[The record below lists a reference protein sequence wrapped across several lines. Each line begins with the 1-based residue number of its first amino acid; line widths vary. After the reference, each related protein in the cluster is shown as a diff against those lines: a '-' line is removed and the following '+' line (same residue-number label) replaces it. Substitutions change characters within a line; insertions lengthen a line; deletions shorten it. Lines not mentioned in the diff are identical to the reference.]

1 MRNECVLMSQAQFL
15 ILVKVLTVQSLKKS
29 SITPK
34 SELKNIIRDEEN
46 TYLLVIYK
54 SILTW
59 LAEPKNG
66 LTIKL
71 ADEAKKVLAM
81 HNNHLILSHFLILQK
96 LAFSEKKVLSLLVKN
111 L

>member
-1 MRNECVLMSQAQFL
+1 MSQAQFL
-15 ILVKVLTVQSLKKS
+15 ILVKILTVQSLKKS

-34 SELKNIIRDEEN
+34 SELKNIIKDEEI

-71 ADEAKKVLAM
+71 AGETK
-81 HNNHLILSHFLILQK
+81 
-96 LAFSEKKVLSLLVKN
+96 
-111 L
+111 